1 MKFAIA
7 GILIVKTQKMK
18 KLVLFVFL
26 FIGLQTSYAQNEKIT
41 KDLQKFTEIKGF
53 DGISI
58 NLIRSD
64 VNKAI
69 ITGVNTDKVA
79 IVNTNGILRIRMEIT
94 RLFSGYKTFVDIYHT
109 EALLVVD
116 VNEDARITSKDVIK
130 QNVLELKAQEGGE
143 ISVSA
148 QVEQLLIKTVS
159 GGIVT
164 AKGSSDNQDVIINTG
179 GIYKG
184 KEFKTKF
191 TTVNVNAGSTADIYA
206 TDYVRAAVKA
216 GGTVNV
222 YGNPSKME
230 EKTVF
235 GGKIIR
241 M

>member
-1 MKFAIA
+1 MDFAIA

-26 FIGLQTSYAQNEKIT
+26 FIGLQTVDAQNERIT
-41 KDLQKFTEIKGF
+41 KDLQKFTEVKGF
-53 DGISI
+53 DGLSI
-58 NLIRSD
+58 NLIKSD

-69 ITGVNTDKVA
+69 ITGTNTDKVA

-94 RLFSGYKTFVDIYHT
+94 KMFSGYKTFIDIYYT
-109 EALLVVD
+109 ETLLVVD
-116 VNEDARITSKDVIK
+116 VNEDARITSKDIIK

-184 KEFKTKF
+184 KDFKTKF
-191 TTVNVNAGSTADIYA
+191 TTVNVNAGSTADIFA

>member
-1 MKFAIA
+1 MDFAIA

-26 FIGLQTSYAQNEKIT
+26 FIGLQTVNAQNERIT
-41 KDLQKFTEIKGF
+41 KDLQKFTEVKGF
-53 DGISI
+53 DGLSI
-58 NLIRSD
+58 NLIKSD
-64 VNKAI
+64 ANKAV
-69 ITGVNTDKVA
+69 ITGINTDKVA

-94 RLFSGYKTFVDIYHT
+94 KMFSGYKTFVDIYYT
-109 EALLVVD
+109 ETLLVVD
-116 VNEDARITSKDVIK
+116 VNEDARITSKDIIK

-143 ISVSA
+143 ISISA

-184 KEFKTKF
+184 KDFKTKF
-191 TTVNVNAGSTADIYA
+191 TTVNVNAGSTADIFA

>member
-1 MKFAIA
+1 MDFATA

-26 FIGLQTSYAQNEKIT
+26 FIGLQTIDAQNERIT
-41 KDLQKFTEIKGF
+41 KDLQKFTEVKGF

-58 NLIRSD
+58 TLIKSD
-64 VNKAI
+64 VNKAV
-69 ITGVNTDKVA
+69 ITGANTDKVA

-94 RLFSGYKTFVDIYHT
+94 RMFSGYKTFVDLYYT
-109 EALLVVD
+109 ETLSVVD
-116 VNEDARITSKDVIK
+116 VNEDARITSKEIIK
-130 QNVLELKAQEGGE
+130 QNVIELKAQEGGE
-143 ISVSA
+143 ITISA

-184 KEFKTKF
+184 KDFKTKF

>member
-18 KLVLFVFL
+18 KLVLFIFL

-64 VNKAI
+64 VNKAV

-94 RLFSGYKTFVDIYHT
+94 RIFSGYKTFVDIYHT

-143 ISVSA
+143 IFVSA
-148 QVEQLLIKTVS
+148 QVDQLLIKTVS

-184 KEFKTKF
+184 KDFKTKF